1 MLSYVGSYDFE
12 GFTAIRQISEPALA
26 RRRGFLFVFVIR
38 QRVSRENGDE
48 CLFQFMPVFVSDQG
62 QIDESAL
69 YAAVTKE
76 AAENPTGKPRP
87 PDSSAAFELAKQ
99 HIEEKLSL
107 WDWIEEV
114 EFVGLSWVEFK

>member
-1 MLSYVGSYDFE
+1 MTLRALRLSVRS
-12 GFTAIRQISEPALA
+12 AN
-26 RRRGFLFVFVIR
+26 RGFLFVFVIR